1 MFRVVII
8 DNQIIQFGCWYNLFE
23 EALKSYNV
31 YNKLNDDIKIYLV
44 EFKPHGPM
52 SYYKIIKCNV

>member
-23 EALKSYNV
+23 EALKGYQA
-31 YNKLNDDIKIYLV
+31 YDKLNDDIKIYLV
-44 EFKPHGPM
+44 EFKPRGLM
-52 SYYKIIKCNV
+52 SYYKIIKTNV